1 MANEE
6 ISQQFDVI
14 EDKVEK
20 LIKSCQSLE
29 AENSEYKTIIEGLEK
44 ELRDRR
50 EAEKLYLEQKD
61 LIRGKID
68 SLLEKLSTF
77 TDLETS

>member
-1 MANEE
+1 LANEE
-6 ISQQFDVI
+6 ISRQFDVI

-20 LIKSCQSLE
+20 LVKSCQNLE
-29 AENSEYKTIIEGLEK
+29 AENREYKNRLEGLEQ

-50 EAEKLYLEQKD
+50 EAEKLYLDQKE

-68 SLLEKLSTF
+68 SLLEKLSSIR
-77 TDLETS
+77 DSETS

>member
-6 ISQQFDVI
+6 ISRQFDVI

-20 LIKSCQSLE
+20 LVRSCQNLE
-29 AENSEYKTIIEGLEK
+29 AENQDYKTRLAGLEQ

-50 EAEKLYLEQKD
+50 EAEKLYLEQKE

-68 SLLEKLSTF
+68 SLLEKLSTIR
-77 TDLETS
+77 DSETS

>member
-1 MANEE
+1 LANEE

-20 LIKSCQSLE
+20 LIKTCQSLE
-29 AENSEYKTIIEGLEK
+29 TENSEFKTRIEGLEQ
-44 ELRDRR
+44 ELHDRR
-50 EAEKLYLEQKD
+50 EAEKQYLEQKD

-77 TDLETS
+77 KDLETS

>member
-1 MANEE
+1 LANEE
-6 ISQQFDVI
+6 ISRQFDVI

-20 LIKSCQSLE
+20 LVESCRNLE
-29 AENSEYKTIIEGLEK
+29 AENREYKNRLVGLEQ

-50 EAEKLYLEQKD
+50 EAEKLYLDQKE

-68 SLLEKLSTF
+68 SLLEKLSSIR
-77 TDLETS
+77 DSETS

>member
-1 MANEE
+1 LANEE
-6 ISQQFDVI
+6 ISRQFDVI

-20 LIKSCQSLE
+20 LIGSCQSLE
-29 AENSEYKTIIEGLEK
+29 AENTEYKAKIEGLEQ

-68 SLLEKLSTF
+68 GLLEKLSTF
-77 TDLETS
+77 TDSESP

>member
-6 ISQQFDVI
+6 ISRQFNVI

-20 LIKSCQSLE
+20 LINSCHSLE
-29 AENSEYKTIIEGLEK
+29 AENKEYRNRIEGLEQ

-50 EAEKLYLEQKD
+50 EAEKIYLDQKE

-68 SLLEKLSTF
+68 GLLEKLSTF
-77 TDLETS
+77 KDSEAT